1 MTTTLRPRPAPHN
14 GSVGGTT
21 AGPTLAGTARPVGT
35 PRDDLAACLR
45 AWRERLS
52 PEAAGLPA
60 APLRRARGL
69 RREEV
74 ASLAGIS
81 VNYLV
86 RLEQGRAQAPSA
98 SVVAA
103 LAAALRLDPDES
115 EHLHRLTG
123 LAVPT
128 PRVAGREVTPSLR
141 RLVDRFADVPLIVV
155 DAAWGVVAG
164 NPLAAVFL
172 GTDPVGENAARRQF
186 LGPPLVRRAA
196 VEDAAFERDVVG
208 ELHRQAVRHPDDAG
222 VRAVVAE
229 LREHSPR
236 FAALWAERPVGLH
249 ASSRKTF
256 DHPAVGTVTVDCD
269 VLEARGTD
277 LRVVVWTAAP
287 GTADAAAMDR
297 MRELAAASSARTAAD
312 GTAQDPSRGQDGSTT
327 GTSKGRVATPVP

>member
-1 MTTTLRPRPAPHN
+1 MTTTLRPARAPHN

-21 AGPTLAGTARPVGT
+21 AGPTPAGTGRTDAPAGAVRA
-35 PRDDLAACLR
+35 DDLAACLR

-52 PEAAGLPA
+52 PDAAGLPS

-74 ASLAGIS
+74 AALAGIS

-103 LAAALRLDPDES
+103 LATALRLDPDES

-123 LAVPT
+123 LAVPV

-155 DAAWGVVAG
+155 DAAWGIVAG

-196 VEDAAFERDVVG
+196 AEDAAFERDLVG
-208 ELHRQAVRHPDDAG
+208 ELHRQSVRHPDD
-222 VRAVVAE
+222 RAVLDVVAE
-229 LREHSPR
+229 LLDRSPR
-236 FAALWAERPVGLH
+236 FAALWAERPAGIH

-287 GTADAAAMDR
+287 GTPDAAAMDR
-297 MRELAAASSARTAAD
+297 MRELAAAGA
-312 GTAQDPSRGQDGSTT
+312 
-327 GTSKGRVATPVP
+327 

>member
-1 MTTTLRPRPAPHN
+1 MRPAART
-14 GSVGGTT
+14 S
-21 AGPTLAGTARPVGT
+21 ARPSGA
-35 PRDDLAACLR
+35 DDLAACLR
-45 AWRERLS
+45 AWRERLA
-52 PEAAGLPA
+52 PEDVGLPA

-74 ASLAGIS
+74 AALAGIS

-98 SVVAA
+98 SVVGA
-103 LAAALRLDPDES
+103 LAGALRLDPDEA

-128 PRVAGREVTPSLR
+128 PRVAAREVTPPLQ

-155 DAAWGVVAG
+155 DAAWGIVAA
-164 NPLAAVFL
+164 NPLAGVFF

-186 LGPPLVRRAA
+186 LGPPLVRRAPEA
-196 VEDAAFERDVVG
+196 DEAFERDLVG
-208 ELHRQAVRHPDDAG
+208 ELHRQAVRHPDD
-222 VRAVVAE
+222 RAVHDVVA
-229 LREHSPR
+229 LLLDRSPR
-236 FAALWAERPVGLH
+236 FAALWAERPAGLH

-256 DHPAVGTVTVDCD
+256 DHPVVGTITVDCD

-287 GTADAAAMDR
+287 GTADAVAMDR
-297 MRELAAASSARTAAD
+297 MRELAAA
-312 GTAQDPSRGQDGSTT
+312 GS
-327 GTSKGRVATPVP
+327 